1 MKMRDETSLIMAKD
15 KQSVI
20 DIGSISLKNAQVG
33 KQVNQLNPPP
43 TKRRLNHDRA
53 LRLGI

>member
-1 MKMRDETSLIMAKD
+1 MRDETSLIMAKD